1 MQVIGSPL
9 SVQNAKYLKK
19 GKFMNA
25 SRQPSSHT
33 TKINKLR
40 LVKTS
45 KVKDELK
52 NKKQNEK
59 PFPQPLSIIELKAL
73 CGNYSINKI
82 IEESSKFKKSTKQ
95 NYNKGEFKKTYIAYS
110 HFIPFINYEKPLDIL
125 LSCIYIFNQLQNNK
139 SIVWEQK
146 LRKMKPLKNFLQDI
160 KAIGLE
166 TCPYGSDIKYLL
178 IRYAAWL
185 LYIKRYNIIVSTK
198 KDKTMQNL
206 DKILETENFIIYQD
220 SQDRLLT
227 KVFYNLYG
235 YHTWRK

>member
-1 MQVIGSPL
+1 MRVIGFHL

-19 GKFMNA
+19 GRFMNA
-25 SRQPSSHT
+25 SRQPSQIT
-33 TKINKLR
+33 TNIKKLK
-40 LVKTS
+40 LVKTG
-45 KVKDELK
+45 KIKDELK
-52 NKKQNEK
+52 NKKQNQK

-73 CGNYSINKI
+73 CGNGSINKI
-82 IEESSKFKKSTKQ
+82 ISESGKFKKSNKQ
-95 NYNKGEFKKTYIAYS
+95 NYNKGELKKSYIAYS
-110 HFIPFINYEKPLDIL
+110 HFIPFINYEKPIDIL
-125 LSCIYIFNQLQNNK
+125 LSCIYIFNQLQTNK

-185 LYIKRYNIIVSTK
+185 LYIKRYNIIVATK
-198 KDKTMQNL
+198 KNKPMQNL

-220 SQDRLLT
+220 LQDKLLT